1 MDALSPK
8 AKFDALA
15 AMLQFDEAGVDC
27 IRHSMKPL
35 LANVNEL
42 VRSVNE
48 MMKHPQA
55 PLILGDIGGERR
67 ERLQSLLASFI
78 MRTINC
84 NYDEDFCNYAVEIS
98 HSEDVP
104 PSLFPLG
111 LSLANDFVA
120 QTLPAAVDD
129 PERLANMLSA
139 WNRLTSVLREL
150 TRKQA

>member
-1 MDALSPK
+1 MQELSPK
-8 AKFDALA
+8 ARFDALA
-15 AMLQFDEAGVDC
+15 SVLQFEPAQVDA
-27 IRHSMKPL
+27 IRHSINHL
-35 LANVNEL
+35 LKEVSEL
-42 VRSVNE
+42 VRMVNE
-48 MMKHPQA
+48 AMTSKGAPQV
-55 PLILGDIGGERR
+55 IGDLGGESR
-67 ERLQSLLASFI
+67 EKLQSLLASFI

-98 HSEDVP
+98 HAEDVP

-139 WNRLTSVLREL
+139 WNRLTSILREL
-150 TRKQA
+150 TRK

>member
-48 MMKHPQA
+48 LMKHPRA

-84 NYDEDFCNYAVEIS
+84 NFDDEYCNYAHQVS
-98 HSEDVP
+98 RGADVP
-104 PSLFPLG
+104 AHVFSLG
-111 LSLANDFVA
+111 LALANDFVA
-120 QTLPAAVDD
+120 RTLPEHIEDR
-129 PERLANMLSA
+129 ERLAEMLTA
-139 WNRLTSVLREL
+139 WNRLTAVLREL
-150 TRKQA
+150 TRP